1 MIPQK
6 PPQRF
11 LTESTLKDTVSLG
24 QAPYRNDMYIVI
36 NTIPDFTITHIIVA
50 LNSLKRRNR
59 KMMFPHVGDRFRLVY
74 GRNLLPELTEG
85 LNNYLVVAD
94 GFVYENI
101 RIS

>member
-1 MIPQK
+1 
-6 PPQRF
+6 
-11 LTESTLKDTVSLG
+11 
-24 QAPYRNDMYIVI
+24 
-36 NTIPDFTITHIIVA
+36 
-50 LNSLKRRNR
+50 
-59 KMMFPHVGDRFRLVY
+59 MMFPHVGDRFRLVY